1 MPRQDAVSPQP
12 VLLGFLMAKPRHGYE
27 LYQELSRELGRVWEL
42 GLSKLYAE
50 LNQLEGAGLV
60 EPHTEPQSGRP
71 ARKVYRLT
79 PEGRAVFLEWVRQ
92 PTPYLRHIRVEFLAR
107 LYFFRRLELDGLD
120 EVVARQQAVC
130 RDQIERFEQ
139 LAVETDDAF
148 RRCVLEF
155 RRGQLEAV
163 VHWLDRCLE
172 IL

>member
-1 MPRQDAVSPQP
+1 MTPQDAVSPQP
-12 VLLGFLMAKPRHGYE
+12 VLLGFLMPGPRHGYE

-42 GLSKLYAE
+42 GLSKLYAQ
-50 LNQLEGAGLV
+50 LKQLEEAGLV
-60 EPHTEPQSGRP
+60 EARTEPQPGRP

-79 PEGRAVFLEWVRQ
+79 PEGRSVFLEWVRQ

-107 LYFFRRLELDGLD
+107 LYFFRRLSLDGLE

-130 RDQIERFEQ
+130 QAQIERFER
-139 LAVETDDAF
+139 LAAEADDPF

-163 VHWLDRCLE
+163 VRWLDRCLE